1 MRTFVLSLLAA
12 SILLAAPALA
22 QVERVN
28 DASLLLRSASFG
40 ATMNTAVT
48 YQLVEYQP
56 GRWMVHAQY
65 EPPGTLNWLVMESP
79 MSGPNAGYVKF
90 ANGQKETITLD
101 VLKIDYCY
109 GTTGEVRVGW

>member
-1 MRTFVLSLLAA
+1 MRKVLLRLLAA
-12 SILLAAPALA
+12 TLLLIAPAFA
-22 QVERVN
+22 QIERVN
-28 DASLLLRSASFG
+28 DASLLLRAASFG
-40 ATMNTAVT
+40 ATMNTAIT

-65 EPPGTLNWLVMESP
+65 EPPSTLNWLVMDSP
-79 MSGPNAGYVKF
+79 MSGPNAGYVRF